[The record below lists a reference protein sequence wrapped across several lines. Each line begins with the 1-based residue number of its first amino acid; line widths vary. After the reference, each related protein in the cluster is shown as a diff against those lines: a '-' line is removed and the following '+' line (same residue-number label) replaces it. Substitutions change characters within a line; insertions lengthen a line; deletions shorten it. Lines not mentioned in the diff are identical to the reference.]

1 MSTFRSGTSASSGWR
16 LALGT
21 LTAAMALTLALA
33 ANAVAAPSDP
43 FKGVWTST
51 DTDGSHQILS
61 FGGSGDTR
69 MVHYFDDGASAC
81 GWPDIHATATLFG
94 VATVSGSSANVDVAG
109 QCNGSG
115 QQPLSASVTYTYDAN
130 ANTLT
135 DSFGVTWSR

>member
-1 MSTFRSGTSASSGWR
+1 MRTFRSGSSASNRWR

-21 LTAAMALTLALA
+21 LMAAMALTLALA

-51 DTDGSHQILS
+51 DTDGSHQTLS

-69 MVHYFDDGASAC
+69 KVHYFDDGASAC
-81 GWPDIHATATLFG
+81 GWPDIIATATLVG
-94 VATVSGSSANVDVAG
+94 DATVSGSSANVDVAG
-109 QCNGSG
+109 QCNGTG
-115 QQPLSASVTYTYDAN
+115 GPLSANVTYTYDAN

-135 DSFGVTWSR
+135 DSFGVIWSR